1 MSVSSL
7 LNDPDRAWSRFDP
20 SASEPWDLARVA
32 HLHRRAGFLAS
43 WRTLQ
48 RDLEDGPEASIARI
62 LEGEQESLDGTPAPE
77 FDRLSDSLARGP
89 GAAGGAT
96 GLQAAWLYRMVYTP
110 FPLRERMTLFWHDH
124 FATSIEKVGD
134 PNLMR
139 QQNDLLRRLALGS
152 FAELL
157 RSMARDPAMLVWLD
171 ATSNKKAHPN
181 ENYAREVMELFT
193 LGRGNYTEA
202 DIQEAARAFTGTFVV
217 RGRYRHD
224 SREFDEAEKTILGRA
239 GHHDAEAVAQILLDQ
254 PSCARFLAKKL
265 FALFISEVDP
275 PSDALIEPIA
285 AAYRESSYDSK
296 VPVGMI
302 LRSRLFYDQA
312 MRRRRVKSPIE
323 FAVGTIRALEVLSPT
338 VSTGALAQEC
348 VRMGQ
353 GLFAPP
359 SVAGWDGGPSW
370 INTTTTLARSNAVLS
385 LMGDRRRFDPDA
397 LASRY
402 GSSGDPAGF
411 FIDLL
416 VQDAFDPDVRGRIR
430 GSARESALLVLTAPE
445 YQLG

>member
-20 SASEPWDLARVA
+20 SRSEPWDLARVA

-43 WRTLQ
+43 WGILQ
-48 RDLEDGPEASIARI
+48 RDLKDGPEASIARI
-62 LEGEQESLDGTPAPE
+62 LEGEPQSLDGTPSLE
-77 FDRLSDSLARGP
+77 FERLSDALARGP
-89 GAAGGAT
+89 GAAGGVT

-110 FPLRERMTLFWHDH
+110 YPLRERMTLFWHDH

-171 ATSNKKAHPN
+171 ATSNKKTHPN

-193 LGRGNYTEA
+193 LGRGQYTET
-202 DIQEAARAFTGTFVV
+202 DIREAARAFTGTFVV

-224 SREFDEAEKTILGRA
+224 PREFDEGEKTILGHT
-239 GHHDAEAVAQILLDQ
+239 GHHDGDAVAQILLDQ
-254 PSCARFLAKKL
+254 PSCARFLARKL
-265 FALFISEVDP
+265 FALFISDVDA

-285 AAYRESSYDSK
+285 AAYRESSYDSM
-296 VPVGMI
+296 VPVEMI
-302 LRSRLFYDQA
+302 LRSRLFFDPV
-312 MRRRRVKSPIE
+312 MRRRRVKSPVE
-323 FAVGTIRALEVLSPT
+323 LSVGTIRALEVLSPT
-338 VSTGALAQEC
+338 VSTGTLAQDC
-348 VRMGQ
+348 AGMGQ
-353 GLFAPP
+353 GLFVPP
-359 SVAGWDGGPSW
+359 SVAGWDGGPVW
-370 INTTTTLARSNAVLS
+370 INTTTMLARSNTVLS
-385 LMGDRRRFDPDA
+385 MLDDRRRFDADV
-397 LASRY
+397 LVSRH
-402 GSSGDPAGF
+402 GCSGDPAGF
-411 FIDLL
+411 FVDLL
-416 VQDAFDPDVRGRIR
+416 VQDAFDPSVRTRIR
-430 GSARESALLVLTAPE
+430 GSARETASLVLTSPE